1 MKRVFDFLCSSIG
14 LLVLF
19 PVFLLV
25 MLAIYLESG
34 GPVFFRQER
43 VGKDGVPFH
52 IIKFR
57 SMVDRASEIGPE
69 ITSAGDPRVTRVGQ
83 FLRRTKLD
91 ELPQL
96 LNVWSGEMSIVGPR
110 PEVPSFVALYDD
122 RQKEVLS
129 VRPGITD
136 PASIAYADEEKIL
149 GAASDS
155 YRAYV
160 EQILPQKL
168 ELNLQYIKKMS
179 LRSDIKIIFM
189 TIGKILAKG

>member
-14 LLVLF
+14 LFFLF

-25 MLAIYLESG
+25 MSAIYLESG

-43 VGKDGVPFH
+43 VGKDGVPFY

-96 LNVWSGEMSIVGPR
+96 INVLKGEMSFVGPR
-110 PEVPSFVALYDD
+110 PEIPSYVALYND
-122 RQKEVLS
+122 RQREVLS

-136 PASIAYADEEKIL
+136 PASIIFADEEGLL
-149 GAASDS
+149 GNAPDP
-155 YRAYV
+155 RREYV
-160 EQILPQKL
+160 EKLLPRKL
-168 ELNLQYIKKMS
+168 ELNLQYIKDMS
-179 LRSDIKIIFM
+179 MSYDVRLILRTLSM
-189 TIGKILAKG
+189 ILWKS

>member
-14 LLVLF
+14 LLFLF

-83 FLRRTKLD
+83 FLRRAKLD

-96 LNVWSGEMSIVGPR
+96 LNVWSGEMSLVGPR

-122 RQKEVLS
+122 RQREVLS

-149 GAASDS
+149 GAASNS
-155 YRAYV
+155 HRAYV

-179 LRSDIKIIFM
+179 LLSDIKIIFM

>member
-136 PASIAYADEEKIL
+136 PASITYADEEKIL
-149 GAASDS
+149 SAASDS
-155 YRAYV
+155 HRAYV

-189 TIGKILAKG
+189 TIGK

>member
-155 YRAYV
+155 HRAYV

-179 LRSDIKIIFM
+179 LLSDIKIIFM
-189 TIGKILAKG
+189 TIRKILAKG

>member
-14 LLVLF
+14 LLLLF

-25 MLAIYLESG
+25 MVAIYLESG

-43 VGKDGVPFH
+43 VGKDGVPFL

-57 SMVDRASEIGPE
+57 TMVDRASEIGPE
-69 ITSAGDPRVTRVGQ
+69 ITSAGDPRVTRVGH

-96 LNVWSGEMSIVGPR
+96 LNVWNGEMSLVGPR

-122 RQKEVLS
+122 RQREVLS

-136 PASIAYADEEKIL
+136 PASIIYADEEKIL

-155 YRAYV
+155 RRAYV
-160 EQILPQKL
+160 EEILPHKL
-168 ELNLQYIKKMS
+168 ELNLQYIKKVS
-179 LRSDIKIIFM
+179 LLSDLKVIFL